1 MRLKT
6 KQRTF
11 CVRALSCV
19 SAAKCKLCHLFPS
32 KTDTPPHWEEWKM
45 KRLPKRPN
53 LSYSLYSGLKIT
65 DVNPGPALTFSVGG
79 VSVTISLS
87 HPFITSFLLCELH
100 HSVIPAL
107 NPPPPPWGLLFP
119 DLGFPARR
127 GGQAPHFGK
136 HWINTSPEI
145 EAAGSPASFFKEAE
159 IQFSSVTLT
168 RNQR

>member
-1 MRLKT
+1 MSLQRSVNYVIYFPARQTHHLTEKSGKWSDFQNDPSFPTPYIQDLKSQT
-6 KQRTF
+6 SIL
-11 CVRALSCV
+11 ALPW
-19 SAAKCKLCHLFPS
+19 L
-32 KTDTPPHWEEWKM
+32 
-45 KRLPKRPN
+45 
-53 LSYSLYSGLKIT
+53 
-65 DVNPGPALTFSVGG
+65 FSVGG

-100 HSVIPAL
+100 HSVTPAL